1 MNMWMARAASD
12 GSLFQPFIMGGVDA
26 IGWADVR
33 ALGAARLGMRDTTVG
48 RRKTVS
54 FSSS

>member
-1 MNMWMARAASD
+1 MWMARAASD

-33 ALGAARLGMRDTTVG
+33 ALGAARLGMHDTTVG